1 MKNEINAKEASLPKS
16 ASIETQTIECNF
28 NGSPKTITV
37 TRGVTVH
44 DIIGLPLEIAEAALP
59 RDTVD
64 IWEYSAGQEK
74 LAKVLVI
81 LREKTDITLYGI
93 EDVWRDIVETDV
105 WNNIVDAIGR
115 SQVEEVFA
123 EADKMIESRRRY
135 LESNTDF
142 NRLLEKISRAFDV
155 LEANFKNID
164 PEMVS
169 SLMKKLPNLS
179 KMNTDALVD
188 SILKVKKSDK

>member
-93 EDVWRDIVETDV
+93 EDVWRDIV
-105 WNNIVDAIGR
+105 
-115 SQVEEVFA
+115 VE
-123 EADKMIESRRRY
+123 SY
-135 LESNTDF
+135 
-142 NRLLEKISRAFDV
+142 
-155 LEANFKNID
+155 
-164 PEMVS
+164 
-169 SLMKKLPNLS
+169 
-179 KMNTDALVD
+179 
-188 SILKVKKSDK
+188 